1 MTDEVR
7 AKNIEIIRADTPEQ
21 LVERFIWHIQN
32 FNPIDYDRC
41 DTYEMVKAEIIRR
54 MTGQ

>member
-21 LVERFIWHIQN
+21 LLERFVYYCQHY
-32 FNPIDYDRC
+32 NPVDDDQCER
-41 DTYEMVKAEIIRR
+41 YEMVKAEVIRR

>member
-7 AKNIEIIRADTPEQ
+7 AKNIEIIRTDTPEQ
-21 LVERFIWHIQN
+21 LLERFVYYCQN
-32 FNPIDYDRC
+32 FNPVDDDQCERYD
-41 DTYEMVKAEIIRR
+41 MVKAEIIRR